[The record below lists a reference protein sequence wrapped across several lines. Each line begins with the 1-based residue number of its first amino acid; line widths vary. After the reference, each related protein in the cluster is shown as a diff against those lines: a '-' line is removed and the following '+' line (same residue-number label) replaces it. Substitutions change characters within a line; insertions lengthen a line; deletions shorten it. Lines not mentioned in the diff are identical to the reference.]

1 MNKLKAF
8 STRKVRQS
16 RSAMISVSLTLVLL
30 VGFALTSSQTV
41 ISYNK
46 MQEIDSRNNEMRQ
59 TIKDWET
66 KVSYINKQE
75 YRPIAE
81 DMTGAVTS
89 DILVSAQNHGL
100 AMTDFKAAMPNQKKD
115 SYERTYTLSL
125 SGSYENTVAFLTT
138 FHARD
143 ALINILSLKMQPQ
156 NGIIQTQIKYRIY
169 IKK

>member
-89 DILVSAQNHGL
+89 DILVSAQNHEL

-125 SGSYENTVAFLTT
+125 SGSYENTVAFLTN

>member
-16 RSAMISVSLTLVLL
+16 RSAMISVGLTLMLL

-46 MQEIDSRNNEMRQ
+46 MQEIESRNNEMRQ

-75 YRPIAE
+75 YRPVTE

-89 DILVSAQNHGL
+89 DILVSAQNHEL
-100 AMTDFKAAMPNQKKD
+100 AMTDFKAAIPNQKKD

>member
-46 MQEIDSRNNEMRQ
+46 MQEIESRNNEMRQ

-89 DILVSAQNHGL
+89 DILVSAQNHEL